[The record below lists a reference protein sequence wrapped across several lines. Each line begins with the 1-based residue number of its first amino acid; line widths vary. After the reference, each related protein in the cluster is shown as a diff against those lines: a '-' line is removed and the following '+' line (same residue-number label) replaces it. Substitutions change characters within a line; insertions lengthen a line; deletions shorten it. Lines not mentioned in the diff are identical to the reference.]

1 MKDAINKEDDWI
13 NDISKEELIIY
24 YLSITPIYMNAA
36 IELVTNGY
44 TIHLIDFDNIINHR
58 NNLLKLW
65 KDDDVRKKD
74 ATLSKYRSALR
85 THYDLIK
92 QHIPIFTKEGD
103 YYGYTISS
111 HQEWID
117 NGKPSDLQALRF

>member
-1 MKDAINKEDDWI
+1 MKDTINKEDDWI

-24 YLSITPIYMNAA
+24 YLSITPLYMNAA

-44 TIHLIDFDNIINHR
+44 SFHLIDFDNIINHR

-74 ATLSKYRSALR
+74 ARLSKYRSALR

-92 QHIPIFTKEGD
+92 QHI
-103 YYGYTISS
+103 
-111 HQEWID
+111 
-117 NGKPSDLQALRF
+117 R

>member
-1 MKDAINKEDDWI
+1 MKDTINKEDDWI

-24 YLSITPIYMNAA
+24 YLSITPLYMNAA

-44 TIHLIDFDNIINHR
+44 TFHLIDFDNIINHR

-103 YYGYTISS
+103 YYGHTVSS
-111 HQEWID
+111 HQEWIEK
-117 NGKPSDLQALRF
+117 NKPSDLQALRF